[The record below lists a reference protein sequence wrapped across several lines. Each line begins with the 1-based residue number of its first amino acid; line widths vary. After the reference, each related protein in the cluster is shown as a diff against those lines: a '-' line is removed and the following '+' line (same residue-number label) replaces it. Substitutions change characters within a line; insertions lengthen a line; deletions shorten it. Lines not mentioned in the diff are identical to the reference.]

1 MELRKLL
8 VDLKAKHLFQTLL
21 YDKMKYDKLPAH
33 KGMAE
38 YVARAAHEFE
48 QQIRAK
54 RGAMNAIPKEMK
66 RLEKEIKKCEKRIK
80 RVLSDESDERKR
92 CVGGTMCF
100 VDLAG
105 NEYGRDVKNKDK
117 GEERERN
124 DINKSLLALKECIR
138 ALHNKR
144 NHVGFRS
151 SKLTRYLKEYL
162 CGERTHAIMINC
174 IGSSREYQKQSVNTL
189 QYAALMAKI

>member
-1 MELRKLL
+1 MG
-8 VDLKAKHLFQTLL
+8 FQTLL

-38 YVARAAHEFE
+38 YVARAAQEFE

-80 RVLSDESDERKR
+80 RVLSDESDE
-92 CVGGTMCF
+92 
-100 VDLAG
+100 
-105 NEYGRDVKNKDK
+105 
-117 GEERERN
+117 
-124 DINKSLLALKECIR
+124 LKECIR

-174 IGSSREYQKQSVNTL
+174 IGSSREYEKQSVNTL